1 MEKEK
6 SKIVKFTIDKDNPSK
21 IFLRNIS
28 RKSMTIQMRTS
39 IINEQ
44 NKKNNKDNYYLP
56 MTKNISELIRIGKR
70 RGTRKASNIIIR
82 SFKKNLKNQNVMD
95 KEYVFSFLNKNPYS
109 RKDKDI
115 KSVANYLSSNY
126 KYFTNLKNN
135 DSQLKV
141 EKLTKIIK
149 LEIYS
154 PGESIINFGE
164 TGDKFYIVLEGFVE
178 VYKPIFESIRL
189 TKNEFIKILNY
200 IKYIEK
206 NEKKYLRIKNYNKER
221 NIDISEYEDISP
233 DMDFMNVKDNF
244 FIEELEKLG
253 KYGEGFSFG
262 EIALIKNCERNAT
275 IKSVGGPNENTI
287 LLSIDKESYNQAIKK
302 YEEKK
307 LAKDIE
313 TFINVYPFLK
323 HFNKDRILQI
333 FNNIN
338 RITLEKDEYL
348 FHQNDKD
355 DNLYFIENGIFS
367 LSIDIC
373 FPWINEYIDYIVNMK
388 DNIIGYLSIKKQNKF
403 SKVLDLIEKF
413 KDKQVKSPMIFN
425 KYYLWERIE
434 DKKNENNLIGLKIDE
449 EKLNSN
455 NNIYKIHIK
464 NIDYPMLLGIEDTF
478 EFKTK
483 LYTIQCISEKAEI
496 KSIKITDFIKI
507 IFDMRENDLIYLLE
521 VILRRKIMIKNQ
533 IIQSIKYLSNK
544 IVNKLENRYEKM
556 LNSDWIIKKERDIK
570 DINKDKSNKI
580 VSLIKI
586 KGYKNSIQDM
596 LDEPVDFLSETNDK
610 IIKKSSKT
618 KNERK
623 LEFEDIISLGVKKN
637 QKNFGPNDKF
647 KNNKNNILILKR
659 ILRANKI
666 NKNIKRYN
674 RSKLN
679 LSNFYI
685 NRSLNNIS
693 NIKSLSNRKLY
704 NNNSIINTNSE
715 TNIGNNTFYNL
726 FNIDNKLNENNTIN
740 NLVNEK
746 KIESQSLSYYK
757 NTPNKFHKQNNKIFK
772 NYMKFHNSKS
782 DKNFFKSPISF
793 NNYIT
798 KEIKPFTFRDF
809 IFSSKRI
816 LSTKTLNNN
825 INVLKKNKNI
835 KINKNNKK
843 SEILNNNNN
852 INKIENSFLD
862 SKNKVNK
869 NNNSIYGYMDDNN
882 DFYLCNDFSK
892 KFKCIFDSNK
902 KTKNYNF
909 PFNK

>member
-1 MEKEK
+1 
-6 SKIVKFTIDKDNPSK
+6 
-21 IFLRNIS
+21 
-28 RKSMTIQMRTS
+28 
-39 IINEQ
+39 
-44 NKKNNKDNYYLP
+44 
-56 MTKNISELIRIGKR
+56 
-70 RGTRKASNIIIR
+70 
-82 SFKKNLKNQNVMD
+82 
-95 KEYVFSFLNKNPYS
+95 
-109 RKDKDI
+109 
-115 KSVANYLSSNY
+115 
-126 KYFTNLKNN
+126 
-135 DSQLKV
+135 
-141 EKLTKIIK
+141 
-149 LEIYS
+149 
-154 PGESIINFGE
+154 
-164 TGDKFYIVLEGFVE
+164 
-178 VYKPIFESIRL
+178 
-189 TKNEFIKILNY
+189 
-200 IKYIEK
+200 
-206 NEKKYLRIKNYNKER
+206 
-221 NIDISEYEDISP
+221 
-233 DMDFMNVKDNF
+233 
-244 FIEELEKLG
+244 
-253 KYGEGFSFG
+253 
-262 EIALIKNCERNAT
+262 
-275 IKSVGGPNENTI
+275 
-287 LLSIDKESYNQAIKK
+287 
-302 YEEKK
+302 
-307 LAKDIE
+307 
-313 TFINVYPFLK
+313 
-323 HFNKDRILQI
+323 
-333 FNNIN
+333 
-338 RITLEKDEYL
+338 
-348 FHQNDKD
+348 
-355 DNLYFIENGIFS
+355 
-367 LSIDIC
+367 
-373 FPWINEYIDYIVNMK
+373 
-388 DNIIGYLSIKKQNKF
+388 
-403 SKVLDLIEKF
+403 
-413 KDKQVKSPMIFN
+413 
-425 KYYLWERIE
+425 
-434 DKKNENNLIGLKIDE
+434 
-449 EKLNSN
+449 
-455 NNIYKIHIK
+455 
-464 NIDYPMLLGIEDTF
+464 
-478 EFKTK
+478 
-483 LYTIQCISEKAEI
+483 
-496 KSIKITDFIKI
+496 
-507 IFDMRENDLIYLLE
+507 
-521 VILRRKIMIKNQ
+521 MIKNQ

-544 IVNKLENRYEKM
+544 IINKLENRYEKM

-637 QKNFGPNDKF
+637 KKNFGPNEKF
-647 KNNKNNILILKR
+647 KNNKNNRLILKR
-659 ILRANKI
+659 LLRANKI

-704 NNNSIINTNSE
+704 NIINTNSE
-715 TNIGNNTFYNL
+715 TNIGNNSFYNL

-816 LSTKTLNNN
+816 LSTKILNNN

-869 NNNSIYGYMDDNN
+869 NNNSIYGHMDDNK

-902 KTKNYNF
+902 KTQNYNF
-909 PFNK
+909 TFNK